1 MLAEERAI
9 KAVVFDLDGT
19 LYEDTHHFDF
29 YAERLKA
36 RTAAEHQGSFE
47 DDYQKI
53 IKGVHPLRIGRIYDV
68 SRDLILIHKN
78 GSVSEAFTW
87 DGEKLDEE
95 GVRDL
100 YREKLLF
107 DMDTM
112 FNVGDLWWVPNSI
125 GRHYGLTSSD
135 SAEAFR
141 ETRTFM
147 TTPDFQMNTI
157 QAFNEILEE
166 VKEGVQVVLLTNSPE
181 EDSEIILEKLGL
193 KDSFHVKI
201 FNGNKP
207 LKTKERFAL
216 IREKTGIEYNEML
229 SVGDNLINEIQ
240 PAKELG
246 CSTILIDPHVIGE
259 HGDADYIVRNIEGV
273 VPILAELVLGKT
285 MVK

>member
-1 MLAEERAI
+1 MLAEEKTI

-36 RTAAEHQGSFE
+36 RTAVEHQGSFE

-53 IKGVHPLRIGRIYDV
+53 VKGVHPLRIGRVYDV

-78 GSVSEAFTW
+78 GIVSEAFTW

-95 GVRDL
+95 GVRGL
-100 YREKLLF
+100 YCEKLTF

-112 FNVGDLWWVPNSI
+112 LNVGDLWWVPNSI
-125 GRHYGLTSSD
+125 GRHYGLSSSD
-135 SAEAFR
+135 SAEAFM
-141 ETRTFM
+141 ETRAFM

-157 QAFNEILEE
+157 QAFNEILAELQE
-166 VKEGVQVVLLTNSPE
+166 DVQLVLLTNSPE

-193 KDSFHVKI
+193 KDSFHLKI
-201 FNGNKP
+201 FNGSKP
-207 LKTKERFAL
+207 LRTKERFAM
-216 IREKTGIEYNEML
+216 IKEKIGAEYKEMM

-246 CSTILIDPHVIGE
+246 CSTVLIDPHEIGE
-259 HGDADYIVRNIEGV
+259 PDDADYIVSNIHGV
-273 VPILAELVLGKT
+273 VPILADLVVGKT
-285 MVK
+285 VGK